1 MVSCPFG
8 KYPIMGYLDHV
19 AVLLLTPSG
28 ISWLFNKGYPT
39 TLIVSCSLVKEVGTN
54 AEHSKANLKVGK

>member
-8 KYPIMGYLDHV
+8 KYPIMGKLDHV
-19 AVLLLTPSG
+19 AVLFSPS
-28 ISWLFNKGYPT
+28 SLYKGYPT

-54 AEHSKANLKVGK
+54 AEDSKANLKVEK